1 MQFMITTEQALTGLN
16 IVESEPSRLNAVVFS
31 RLCGHQL
38 CMLKCSFD
46 VYAEINSFINTI

>member
-1 MQFMITTEQALTGLN
+1 MQFMMTTEQALTGLN